1 MPVVTVLDL
10 NMDAAGVRIDVLS
23 GMGESVDT
31 VIETTPVED
40 GSGVG
45 YRFTLPDM
53 TDKEDNIY
61 YLTVTACDQAGN
73 TSELSYRFSLNRN
86 GSVYDMRQLAHLMEN
101 QYQTVNQLDEIQI
114 VEMNVDTVEEFDL
127 YISRNGE
134 LGYQAAYSKEIS
146 GSEHTG
152 YTYVYKI
159 DKENF
164 QEEGAYRLS
173 LYSKDRAGNEVN
185 NATNIRGNEI
195 SFIVDNTAPKVI
207 IDGVESGGI
216 YDVESQEVQVVVT
229 DNFRLAEAEFML
241 VNKNREVLECWDY
254 MVLAD
259 EDGMMKIMIPQ
270 YDGEVSLCY
279 RVKDAAGNERQTL
292 SGEQTAASGFLVT
305 TDKLVQLVNKPSKTP
320 VRRAVI
326 LVMGMAAV
334 IALFTALRAV
344 RRRKC

>member
-1 MPVVTVLDL
+1 M
-10 NMDAAGVRIDVLS
+10 
-23 GMGESVDT
+23 
-31 VIETTPVED
+31 
-40 GSGVG
+40 
-45 YRFTLPDM
+45 
-53 TDKEDNIY
+53 
-61 YLTVTACDQAGN
+61 
-73 TSELSYRFSLNRN
+73 
-86 GSVYDMRQLAHLMEN
+86 
-101 QYQTVNQLDEIQI
+101 
-114 VEMNVDTVEEFDL
+114 
-127 YISRNGE
+127 
-134 LGYQAAYSKEIS
+134 
-146 GSEHTG
+146 
-152 YTYVYKI
+152 
-159 DKENF
+159 
-164 QEEGAYRLS
+164 
-173 LYSKDRAGNEVN
+173 
-185 NATNIRGNEI
+185 
-195 SFIVDNTAPKVI
+195 I

-320 VRRAVI
+320 VGRAVI